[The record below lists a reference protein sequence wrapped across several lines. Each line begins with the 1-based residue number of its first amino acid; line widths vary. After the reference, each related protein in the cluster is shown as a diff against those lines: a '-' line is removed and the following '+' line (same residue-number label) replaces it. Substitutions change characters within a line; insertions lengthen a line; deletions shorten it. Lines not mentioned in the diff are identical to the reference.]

1 MADLLPRLLSFPSS
15 SPTAF
20 EDGYNLHVREFIASV
35 NELLPATIDGSAL
48 KLDSILEHVDPSIH
62 SLSYL
67 LVLHFHG
74 KTVEKS
80 PHTVAASDTR
90 LGGSFWARCL
100 LFLRTFDPVQV
111 RHAAN
116 EWHKLVG
123 YVARSAERGN
133 KPFLAVRPIRDAI
146 IRTELSS
153 TLTTTHVLLS
163 RLCLLARTYTLA
175 LPVLDHTICQFSTTA
190 DKPNHQQNESEIDIT
205 ADLRLFGPQSNL
217 SHTDHLRYFLYGG
230 MIYMA
235 LKKWNK
241 ARHFLSIV
249 ISSPA
254 INSVSLI
261 MVEAYKKWVLV
272 NLLEKGVVAPL
283 PKVTPPLSIK
293 LYKALAK
300 PYDALASTFV
310 AGEAEKLR
318 GEAEFGHSIWR
329 MDKNTG
335 LVQQVLLAF
344 RKQSVLRLSS
354 TFAAVT
360 TIDVSRRALS
370 GTMDTNATERYI
382 LSLAIQKQLSASLS
396 HLPGESKPSMLR
408 FSTAGNTQSTE
419 LESDLEKRLLL
430 QQQKLSLLV
439 HNIRTSDIKLELGRE
454 YLDYLRRGQ
463 KHNEGM
469 SKDGGQSGKTK
480 GQDIDP
486 DLDFDEDMMGDMH

>member
-1 MADLLPRLLSFPSS
+1 MADLLSRLLSFPSPS
-15 SPTAF
+15 TAAF
-20 EDGYNLHVREFIASV
+20 EDAYSLHARDFIASV
-35 NELLPATIDGSAL
+35 NELLPAAIDGAAA
-48 KLDSILEHVDPSIH
+48 KLDAILEHVDPSIH
-62 SLSYL
+62 SLPYL

-74 KTVEKS
+74 KTVEKNS
-80 PHTVAASDTR
+80 HTILAGDSR
-90 LGGSFWARCL
+90 PGGSFWTRCL
-100 LFLRTFDPVQV
+100 LFLRTFDPTQV
-111 RHAAN
+111 RHAMK

-123 YVARSAERGN
+123 
-133 KPFLAVRPIRDAI
+133 
-146 IRTELSS
+146 
-153 TLTTTHVLLS
+153 
-163 RLCLLARTYTLA
+163 TYSLA
-175 LPVLDHTICQFSTTA
+175 LPVIDQTICQFSATY
-190 DKPNHQQNESEIDIT
+190 DKPNSQQNESDIDLT
-205 ADLRLFGPQSNL
+205 TDLHLFGPRSSL
-217 SHTDHLRYFLYGG
+217 SHKDHLQYFLYGG

-254 INSVSLI
+254 VNSVSLI

-283 PKVTPPLSIK
+283 PKATPPISIK

-310 AGEAEKLR
+310 AGDGEKLWA
-318 GEAEFGHSIWR
+318 EVEFGHSIWR

-360 TIDVSRRALS
+360 TTDVSKRALS
-370 GTMDTNATERYI
+370 GTMDTDATERYI

-419 LESDLEKRLLL
+419 LEADLEGRLLL
-430 QQQKLSLLV
+430 QQQKLNLLV
-439 HNIRTSDIKLELGRE
+439 QNIRTSDRKLELGKE
-454 YLDYLRRGQ
+454 YLEYLRRGQ
-463 KHNEGM
+463 KHNDSM
-469 SKDGGQSGKTK
+469 SKEGNQSGRTK